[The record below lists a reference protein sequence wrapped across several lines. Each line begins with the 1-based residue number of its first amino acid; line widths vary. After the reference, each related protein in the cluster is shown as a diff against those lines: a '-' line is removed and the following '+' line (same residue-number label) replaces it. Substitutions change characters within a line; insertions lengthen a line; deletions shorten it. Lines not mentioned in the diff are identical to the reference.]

1 MNWSLLTQFQLFLH
15 LNKPREKPITTCV
28 CLLQSD
34 YYDQQHVDSSIQT
47 GHVFVERLD
56 H

>member
-15 LNKPREKPITTCV
+15 LNKSREKPITTCV
-28 CLLQSD
+28 FLLQSD